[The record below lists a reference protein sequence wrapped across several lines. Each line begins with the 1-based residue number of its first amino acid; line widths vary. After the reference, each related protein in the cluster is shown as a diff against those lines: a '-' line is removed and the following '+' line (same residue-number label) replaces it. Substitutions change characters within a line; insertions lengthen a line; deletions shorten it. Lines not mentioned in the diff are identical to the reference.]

1 MVRYTK
7 YNKTIPQY
15 NNMSDKTFTASDII
29 KIFQT
34 TRAKSSILRDEESGL
49 IPRADRINR
58 GSIKQIRAWKLADMP
73 KIGKAYGF
81 IHQPKGNNIISIY
94 TPKGGVLKT
103 TLAYNLARIFA
114 INGIETLV
122 IGLDHQRSITNLLAN
137 TPAQETTDINSL
149 LPSHPSL
156 YELTSHENPVSLANI
171 ILQTDLP
178 TLHYIPE
185 NTKLHLLEQKIR
197 DENKREYFLSKMI
210 EPLKDIYKIIIF
222 DNPPAWNFLTQN
234 SLVAANTIIMPIGC
248 DIGTFE
254 AVIDHINTIQTFQK
268 KMELSWKNL
277 IMIPTLLEQT
287 KLSRQIE
294 ARYRVDYQKY
304 ITTASIHRAAKGQE
318 SLLQGASIIETDPLS
333 GLANDYRDFVGE
345 LWDKIAL

>member
-1 MVRYTK
+1 MEEKR
-7 YNKTIPQY
+7 
-15 NNMSDKTFTASDII
+15 FTASDII

-34 TRAKSSILRDEESGL
+34 KRAKSSLLRDEEAGI
-49 IPRADRINR
+49 IPKADRISR
-58 GSIKQIRAWKLADMP
+58 GSIKQIRAWRLSDIS
-73 KIGKAYGF
+73 KIGRLYGF
-81 IHQPKGNNIISIY
+81 IPYPKNSHIISIY

-103 TLAYNLARIFA
+103 TLSYNLARIFA

-137 TPAQETTDINSL
+137 TATPEIVDINSIP
-149 LPSHPSL
+149 LPHSGL
-156 YELTSHENPVSLANI
+156 YELTAHEKQASLTSV
-171 ILQTDLP
+171 ILHTDLQ

-197 DENKREYFLSKMI
+197 DENKREYFLSKII
-210 EPLKDIYKIIIF
+210 ELITNTYKIIIF

-268 KMELSWKNL
+268 KMELLWKNL

-294 ARYRVDYQKY
+294 ARYRVDYQQY
-304 ITTASIHRAAKGQE
+304 ITTASIRRAIKGQE
-318 SLLQGASIIETDPLS
+318 SLLQGASIIETDPTS
-333 GLANDYRDFVGE
+333 GLASDYRAFTSEVIE
-345 LWDKIAL
+345 KIMEK